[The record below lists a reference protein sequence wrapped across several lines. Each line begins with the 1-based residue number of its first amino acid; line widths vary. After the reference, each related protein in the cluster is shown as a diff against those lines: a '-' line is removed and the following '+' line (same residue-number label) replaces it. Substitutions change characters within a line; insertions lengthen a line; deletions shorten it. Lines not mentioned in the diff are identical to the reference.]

1 MYILHPF
8 IIGLRA
14 LIIILFNYRIFW
26 PFDADHP
33 INAINIASV
42 HNAGYE
48 LLEVRS
54 GLGLKPIHRLGGKSP
69 QGTLES
75 AKAEF
80 IDLFAKARGEDGK
93 AKREKAQ
100 WFKEQFEKTWEEGGY
115 SANELK
121 KIANIFS

>member
-1 MYILHPF
+1 MYILHPS

-14 LIIILFNYRIFW
+14 LITILFNYRIFW

-93 AKREKAQ
+93 AKRAKAQ
-100 WFKEQFEKTWEEGGY
+100 WFEEQFEKTWEEG
-115 SANELK
+115 
-121 KIANIFS
+121 